1 MIVNVLDR
9 GGLDIRCRH
18 FYRRVLTCMNRA
30 SVPFLVG
37 GAYGFAYFTGIERH
51 TKDLDL
57 FVRRRD
63 CPKILETLSAAG
75 FATEI
80 TFPHWLAKAYRG
92 GDFIDIIFSS
102 GNNIARVDDEWFE
115 HAVEAHIL
123 GIPVRLSPVEEMIWS
138 KSFVMERERFDGA
151 DIAHLLRSRGDRLDW
166 ERLLR
171 RFADQWPVLLA
182 HLILFKY
189 IYPSEASLIPG
200 PVVER
205 LLDLAGKESF
215 PGKPSDRICRG
226 TILSRGQYLDDI
238 LHWGYLDARLHPP
251 SSMTPEEIKRWTDA
265 IEAPPCPP

>member
-1 MIVNVLDR
+1 LK
-9 GGLDIRCRH
+9 
-18 FYRRVLTCMNRA
+18 RA

-80 TFPHWLAKAYRG
+80 TFPHWLAKAYLG

-123 GIPVRLSPVEEMIWS
+123 GIPVRLCPVEEMIWS
-138 KSFVMERERFDGA
+138 KAFVMERDRYDGA
-151 DIAHLLRSRGDRLDW
+151 DVAHLLRARGKSLDW
-166 ERLLR
+166 RRLVNHFGSHWR
-171 RFADQWPVLLA
+171 VLFS
-182 HLILFKY
+182 HLILFEF
-189 IYPSEASLIPG
+189 IYPGEPAPA
-200 PVVER
+200 PPE
-205 LLDLAGKESF
+205 LLRDLMKAWEKTGGSPLAGT
-215 PGKPSDRICRG
+215 RVCQG
-226 TILSRGQYLDDI
+226 TLLSATQYLADTEE
-238 LHWGYLDARLHPP
+238 WGYDDARLIP
-251 SSMTPEEIKRWTDA
+251 TGTLTREEIKEWSDA
-265 IEAPPCPP
+265 VAEQIRRG